1 MIVPANEYRKHAV
14 ACQRLARLAR
24 DERTRESWTRL
35 ANRWDLC
42 AELADN
48 MSASARRLALKDN
61 AADERRSAA

>member
-24 DERTRESWTRL
+24 DERTRESWMRL

-61 AADERRSAA
+61 AAGERRSAA

>member
-1 MIVPANEYRKHAV
+1 
-14 ACQRLARLAR
+14 LARLAR

-48 MSASARRLALKDN
+48 MSASAQRLALKDRS
-61 AADERRSAA
+61 ASERRSAA

>member
-48 MSASARRLALKDN
+48 MSASAQRLALKDRS
-61 AADERRSAA
+61 ASERRSAA